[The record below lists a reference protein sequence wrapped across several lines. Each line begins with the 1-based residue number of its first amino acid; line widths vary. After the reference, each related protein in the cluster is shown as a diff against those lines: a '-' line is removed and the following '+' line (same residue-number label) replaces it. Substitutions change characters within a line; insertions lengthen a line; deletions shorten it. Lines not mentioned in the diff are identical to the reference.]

1 MAVFLV
7 SVVSD
12 AFRPAAMAALVRNAS
27 EETRTRALAL
37 ARLAINAG
45 MALGPAAG
53 GWLATT
59 NYGWLFVGDALT
71 CWAAGCLLVWAARGR
86 GRAEARVP
94 WGGRGPESV
103 SPWADGPFLVFLA
116 LMLLLGTAFLQI
128 FATLPLYL
136 REAYGMS
143 ERSIGSI
150 FSINALVIVA
160 IEMPVVRLL
169 ERRDRMLVA
178 GAGGLLIGI
187 GFGLMPF
194 GSTTAFAVLTV
205 LVWTFGEMLALPFT
219 NAAVAS
225 RAGAGRAGS
234 YMVGPEVLWLGV
246 GGSGVLLAAG
256 FARLSRA
263 FRGPQGS
270 PPARDR

>member
-1 MAVFLV
+1 M
-7 SVVSD
+7 
-12 AFRPAAMAALVRNAS
+12 
-27 EETRTRALAL
+27 
-37 ARLAINAG
+37 
-45 MALGPAAG
+45 
-53 GWLATT
+53 
-59 NYGWLFVGDALT
+59 
-71 CWAAGCLLVWAARGR
+71 
-86 GRAEARVP
+86 
-94 WGGRGPESV
+94 
-103 SPWADGPFLVFLA
+103 
-116 LMLLLGTAFLQI
+116 
-128 FATLPLYL
+128 
-136 REAYGMS
+136 
-143 ERSIGSI
+143 
-150 FSINALVIVA
+150 
-160 IEMPVVRLL
+160 
-169 ERRDRMLVA
+169 A

-234 YMVGPEVLWLGV
+234 YMGLYTMAFSLAFILAPIVGTAVYEHVGPEVLWLGV